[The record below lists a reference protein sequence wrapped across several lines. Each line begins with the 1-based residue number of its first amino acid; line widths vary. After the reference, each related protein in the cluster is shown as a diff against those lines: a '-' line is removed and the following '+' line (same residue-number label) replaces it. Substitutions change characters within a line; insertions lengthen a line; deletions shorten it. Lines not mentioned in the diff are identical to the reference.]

1 MVKNSNLFRNNV
13 TPGTTQKEKRKRITS
28 RKIHK
33 RQTISKKYNM
43 KKTLIT
49 TILILSIQFISE
61 AQENPWQGPSSDISH
76 GKLKVSENKR
86 FLVFEDKT
94 PFFYLGDTGWE
105 LFHRLN
111 KDETEKY
118 LENRR
123 AKGFTV
129 IQAVALAE
137 LDGLNTP
144 NAEGNKPLIDNDP
157 LKPNEAYFAHV
168 DWVIK
173 KAGEKGIFI
182 GLLPTW
188 GDKVDPQRWGKGPK
202 IFNRD
207 NAFRYGQWIGARY
220 KDFNN
225 IIWINGG
232 DREGG
237 GENLPVWNAIADG
250 IKSIDKNH
258 LMTFHP
264 MGENSS
270 STWFHNSSWLDFN
283 MIQTGHGQRS
293 YAAYIRFVVRD
304 YNLEPVKPCLDGEPR
319 YEDHPV
325 NWNPEV
331 MGWFDDA
338 DVRQAMYWN
347 LFSGGFGHT
356 YGCHPVWQMLAPG
369 RDPVGLARHNWY
381 DVLDLP
387 GAFDLVHARRL
398 MESRPFLSRV
408 PDQSIIKPAYYPET
422 DYVVAT
428 RGDGYAFVYFPTGWA
443 AEIQLDKIGA
453 KMINAYWFDPGKG
466 EARLIEK
473 IPGTGTRKFTPPT
486 KGRGNDWILVLDDA
500 SKNFKVPGSF

>member
-1 MVKNSNLFRNNV
+1 
-13 TPGTTQKEKRKRITS
+13 
-28 RKIHK
+28 
-33 RQTISKKYNM
+33 M
-43 KKTLIT
+43 KKIFLYLVITLIFR
-49 TILILSIQFISE
+49 TITFT
-61 AQENPWQGPSSDISH
+61 QENPWKGVSADFSH
-76 GKLKVSENKR
+76 GKLTLSENSR
-86 FLVFEDKT
+86 FLVYEDGT

-144 NAEGNKPLIDNDP
+144 NAEGNRPLIDNDP
-157 LKPNEAYFAHV
+157 LKPGEAYFAHV

-173 KAGEKGIFI
+173 KAEEKGIFI

-188 GDKVDPQRWGKGPK
+188 GDKVDKQWGAGPE
-202 IFNRD
+202 IFNEN
-207 NAFRYGQWIGARY
+207 NAFKYGQWIGNRY
-220 KDFNN
+220 KDYSN

-232 DREGG
+232 DRDGG
-237 GENLPVWNAIADG
+237 GDNKAIWEAIGKG
-250 IKSIDKNH
+250 IKSVDKNH

-264 MGENSS
+264 WGEHSS
-270 STWFHNSSWLDFN
+270 SEWFQESKWLDFN
-283 MIQTGHGQRS
+283 MCQTGHGQRS
-293 YAAYIRFVVRD
+293 YAIYKRIVVRD
-304 YNLEPVKPCLDGEPR
+304 YSLLPVKPCFDGEPR

-325 NWNPEV
+325 GWNPGV
-331 MGWFDDA
+331 LGWFNDA

-369 RDPVGLARHNWY
+369 REPVGQARNNWY

-387 GAFDLVHARRL
+387 GAGDLIHARRL
-398 MESRPFLSRV
+398 IESRPFLSRV
-408 PDQSIIKPAYYPET
+408 PDQSLIAPAYIPET

-428 RGDGYAFVYFPTGWA
+428 RGEGYALVYFPTGWS
-443 AEIQLDKIGA
+443 AEIILDKIGA
-453 KMINAYWFDPGKG
+453 ETINAYWFDPRNG
-466 EARLIEK
+466 EAKLIET
-473 IPGTGTRKFTPPT
+473 IPGKGTRKFTPPSG
-486 KGRGNDWILVLDDA
+486 GRGNDWVLVLDDS
-500 SKNFKVPGSF
+500 SKNFNTPGQ